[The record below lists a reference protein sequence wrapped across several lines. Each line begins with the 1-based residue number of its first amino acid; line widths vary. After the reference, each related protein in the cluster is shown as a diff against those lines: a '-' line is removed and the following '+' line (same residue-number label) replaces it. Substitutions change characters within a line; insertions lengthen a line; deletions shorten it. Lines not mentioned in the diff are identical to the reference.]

1 MKNIDISR
9 ATKAA
14 SASIPSIKLK
24 AFVNPA
30 TAKYVNGSDNTPSW
44 TVVYAKFG
52 IADMT
57 KPSESEYIII
67 TANAIDKNF
76 IVGDNLFISSIKPI
90 VSIRSIDITIE
101 IFILILSSPNR
112 IYPVITAGANSKPAP
127 RGTGVLW
134 ILLDIGISIRCKLFA
149 I

>member
-14 SASIPSIKLK
+14 RASIPSIKLK

-30 TAKYVNGSDNTPSW
+30 IAKYVKGRDNTPSW

-52 IADMT
+52 IADMI
-57 KPSESEYIII
+57 KPSEYIII

-90 VSIRSIDITIE
+90 NNIRSIDITIE

-112 IYPVITAGANSKPAP
+112 IYPVITAGAKSKPAP